1 MFYSTICD
9 QETETNGDTEVA
21 DQGLVRETAC
31 AIVGKLK
38 SGEVTPLDLLDV
50 LEKRIAEVDGKVN
63 ALPTLC
69 FDRARNHAKALMKKP
84 AAERGLLAGLPI
96 PIKDLTNVEGVLTT
110 QGSPIYKD
118 NIPAKSDILVEH
130 LENNG
135 GVIYAKSNT
144 PEFGAG
150 ANTFNEVFGPTRNPW
165 DTSRSAAGS
174 SGGAAVALATGTA
187 WLAHGS
193 DMGGSLRNP
202 ASFCGIV
209 GIAAEHRPRRAYD
222 SGGDRSQSRPVQG
235 PMARNVED
243 VALLLDAM
251 SGEHPGDPLSLP
263 VLPNSFLSA
272 ARSGSKPKR
281 IAYSPDL
288 GITPVD
294 PEVAAI
300 TRKAAQRF
308 AEAGAIVEEAHPDL
322 REAHECFHVLRAFD
336 FALSKAALLRTKR
349 DLLKPEVIWNIEEG
363 LKLTVEQLERAEAQR
378 VAMTARTLEFF
389 DKYDLLLCPATIVPP
404 FPVENRYV
412 AECAGKKFD
421 NYVEW
426 LGIVYAITLVCCPAL
441 SLPCGFTASGLPVG
455 LQMVAPPRGEAQL
468 AGRQPRCW
476 RIFWACAARR
486 RSIRERRNRERRNRG
501 TYGRRQRAAA
511 RKQADAQQGALG
523 ARGKIPHRK
532 DFAARRDAPAAG
544 PASDKGLA
552 DARSRAD
559 AEHFARALA
568 ARRLRRG
575 RKSDLL
581 GFCAVHR
588 PAAEQVRVRHPLRHH
603 MVALRQS
610 MGGAGDPRPARR
622 LPAARRGAVRGAAF
636 A

>member
-1 MFYSTICD
+1 M
-9 QETETNGDTEVA
+9 A
-21 DQGLVRETAC
+21 DHQGLVRETAC
-31 AIVGKLK
+31 AVVDKLN

-50 LEKRIAEVDGKVN
+50 LENRIAEVDGKVN

-69 FDRARNHAKALMKKP
+69 FDRARARAKALMKKP
-84 AAERGLLAGLPI
+84 AGQRGLLAGMPI

-110 QGSPIYKD
+110 QGSPIYRD
-118 NIPAKSDILVEH
+118 NVPTRSDILVEH

-150 ANTFNEVFGPTRNPW
+150 ANTFNEVFGATRNPW

-209 GIAAEHRPRRAYD
+209 GMRPSIGRVAHTPKFAI
-222 SGGDRSQSRPVQG
+222 DRTLGVQG

-243 VALLLDAM
+243 LALLLDAM
-251 SGEHPGDPLSLP
+251 SGEHPADPLSLP
-263 VLPNSFLSA
+263 LLPESFRSA
-272 ARSGSKPKR
+272 ARSRNKPKR
-281 IAYSPDL
+281 VAYSPDL

-294 PEVAAI
+294 PEVVAI
-300 TRKAAQRF
+300 TRKAAERF
-308 AEAGAIVEEAHPDL
+308 AEAGVVVEEAHPDL

-336 FALSKAALLRTKR
+336 FAISKAALLRTKR

-363 LKLTVEQLERAEAQR
+363 LKLTVEQIERAEAQR

-389 DKYDLLLCPATIVPP
+389 ETYDLLLAPATIVAP

-412 AECAGKKFD
+412 AECAGTKFN

-426 LGIVYAITLVCCPAL
+426 LGIVYAITLACVPAL

-455 LQMVAPPRGEAQL
+455 LQMIGPPR
-468 AGRQPRCW
+468 
-476 RIFWACAARR
+476 
-486 RSIRERRNRERRNRG
+486 
-501 TYGRRQRAAA
+501 
-511 RKQADAQQGALG
+511 ADAQLLAG
-523 ARGKIPHRK
+523 ARLLEDILGV
-532 DFAARRDAPAAG
+532 
-544 PASDKGLA
+544 
-552 DARSRAD
+552 
-559 AEHFARALA
+559 
-568 ARRLRRG
+568 RG
-575 RKSDLL
+575 TT
-581 GFCAVHR
+581 
-588 PAAEQVRVRHPLRHH
+588 PI
-603 MVALRQS
+603 
-610 MGGAGDPRPARR
+610 DPR
-622 LPAARRGAVRGAAF
+622 GTK
-636 A
+636 

>member
-1 MFYSTICD
+1 M
-9 QETETNGDTEVA
+9 A
-21 DQGLVRETAC
+21 DQGLVRETAI
-31 AIVGKLK
+31 AVVGKLK
-38 SGEVTPLDLLDV
+38 AGEVTPLDLLDV

-69 FDRARNHAKALMKKP
+69 FDRARKHATALMKKP
-84 AAERGLLAGLPI
+84 VAERGLLAGLPI
-96 PIKDLTNVEGVLTT
+96 PIKDLTNVAGVLTT

-118 NIPAKSDILVEH
+118 TIPAKSDILVEH
-130 LENNG
+130 LESNG

-209 GIAAEHRPRRAYD
+209 GLRPSIGRVAHTVAAAV
-222 SGGDRSQSRPVQG
+222 DRNLGVQG

-251 SGEHPGDPLSLP
+251 SGEHPADPLSLP
-263 VLPNSFLSA
+263 VLPNSFLAA
-272 ARSGSKPKR
+272 ARSGNKPKR

-294 PEVAAI
+294 PEVATV

-455 LQMVAPPRGEAQL
+455 LQVVAPPRGEAQL
-468 AGRQPRCW
+468 LAGAKVLED
-476 RIFWACAARR
+476 ILGV
-486 RSIRERRNRERRNRG
+486 RG
-501 TYGRRQRAAA
+501 TTP
-511 RKQADAQQGALG
+511 
-523 ARGKIPHRK
+523 I
-532 DFAARRDAPAAG
+532 
-544 PASDKGLA
+544 
-552 DARSRAD
+552 
-559 AEHFARALA
+559 
-568 ARRLRRG
+568 
-575 RKSDLL
+575 
-581 GFCAVHR
+581 
-588 PAAEQVRVRHPLRHH
+588 
-603 MVALRQS
+603 
-610 MGGAGDPRPARR
+610 DPRAPK
-622 LPAARRGAVRGAAF
+622 
-636 A
+636 